1 MAELALVL
9 VVLTALVSPHLLPL
23 RRVAPVTG
31 AAVWLGA
38 LALRAL
44 VVVGAVIF
52 VLVYLPQTGVFAAIA
67 EWCFH
72 GVLPVLT
79 THLGLSGHTLADA
92 ALILPGL
99 ALAASA
105 LWLGFGMLRAAL
117 GLRRRLAAR
126 LLGAGPLG
134 STVVAE
140 PGIVVA
146 VTGVGQTRVVI
157 SEEALGAF
165 DEAELRASLA
175 HEWAHVRRRHRPV
188 LVLAALLGTL
198 GRLLPGTRQAQRE
211 LGLCLER
218 DADEAAI
225 RATRDPLALASAI
238 CKAAQ
243 TPAPALVSLGLG
255 GQGSL
260 TTRLGHLVEDVPPPS
275 RLLRRTAIGLAA
287 LTCSLALLLAISI
300 PAWSLSPAGPTPHV
314 AVETECHE
322 R

>member
-9 VVLTALVSPHLLPL
+9 CVLAAIVSPHLLPL

-31 AAVWLGA
+31 AAIWIGA

-44 VVVGAVIF
+44 VVVGAAIF
-52 VLVYLPQTGVFAAIA
+52 ALVYLPQTGVFAAIA
-67 EWCFH
+67 DWCLH

-92 ALILPGL
+92 ALILPAL
-99 ALAASA
+99 ALTASA
-105 LWLGFGMLRAAL
+105 LWIGFGMVRAAL
-117 GLRRRLAAR
+117 ALRRRLSER
-126 LLGAGPLG
+126 YLRKGPLG

-157 SEEALGAF
+157 SEDALGAF

-188 LVLAALLGTL
+188 LALGALLASL
-198 GRLLPGTRQAQRE
+198 GRLLPGTRHAQRE

-218 DADEAAI
+218 DADQAAV

-243 TPAPALVSLGLG
+243 APALGAVALG
-255 GQGSL
+255 GQGQL
-260 TTRLGHLVEDVPPPS
+260 TARLDHLVDDVPAPS
-275 RLLRRTAIGLAA
+275 ARLRRLAAGLAA
-287 LTCSLALLLAISI
+287 LSCSLALLLAVSI

-314 AVETECHE
+314 AVDTECHK